1 MIWVKSR
8 DAPLSYMG
16 QANESSDNM
25 KILVLY
31 GTTEGQTRKICEF
44 IGVRL
49 RFKGD
54 EVRQVDAAEPGERID
69 LNAYQG
75 AIVAASIH
83 VGQYQS
89 AVVDFARAN
98 QARLNQMP
106 SAFISVS
113 LSAVDSDS
121 EERLSLATIAENFR
135 GYTGW
140 TNAEIHHVAGA
151 VRVSEYD
158 FFKRLAMRM
167 LAWEK
172 KLKLEPGKDLE
183 LTDWAALGVTV
194 DGLRARFVEANA
206 RKAD

>member
-1 MIWVKSR
+1 MR
-8 DAPLSYMG
+8 RAD
-16 QANESSDNM
+16 ESINDM

-31 GTTEGQTRKICEF
+31 GSTEGQTRKICEF

-54 EVRQVDAAEPGERID
+54 EVTLVDAAAQGERID
-69 LNAYQG
+69 LHDYQG

-98 QARLNQMP
+98 HGLLNQLP
-106 SAFISVS
+106 SAFVSVS

-151 VRVSEYD
+151 FRVSEYD
-158 FFKRLAMRM
+158 FFKRLAMRL

-194 DGLRARFVEANA
+194 DGLHARFAAANA
-206 RKAD
+206 RKAN

>member
-1 MIWVKSR
+1 
-8 DAPLSYMG
+8 
-16 QANESSDNM
+16 M

-89 AVVDFARAN
+89 AVVDFVRAN
-98 QARLNQMP
+98 HALLNQMP

-113 LSAVDSDS
+113 LSAVASDS
-121 EERLSLATIAENFR
+121 EERLSLASIAENFR

-140 TNAEIHHVAGA
+140 TNAEIHQVAGA
-151 VRVSEYD
+151 FRVSEYD

>member
-1 MIWVKSR
+1 
-8 DAPLSYMG
+8 MG

-49 RFKGD
+49 RFEGD
-54 EVRQVDAAEPGERID
+54 EVTLVDAAEPGERID
-69 LNAYQG
+69 LSDYQG

-83 VGQYQS
+83 VGQYQG
-89 AVVDFARAN
+89 AVVDFVRAN
-98 QARLNQMP
+98 HALLNQMP

-121 EERLSLATIAENFR
+121 EERLSLASIAENFR

-140 TNAEIHHVAGA
+140 TNAEIHHIAGA
-151 VRVSEYD
+151 FRVSEYD